1 MVGGSWRDSL
11 QFLSAVL
18 RSPRRIGAVLPSSRY
33 LADALVGDLDINSG
47 ELVVEFGPGTGPMT
61 AVIQRRLP
69 TTAKYLGIERDRGF
83 SDLLSQRFPAFSFHC
98 GSADELVEILA
109 DRQLPRPRRII
120 SGLPFAS
127 LPTSTQDG
135 IIQGLDQTLAA
146 DGEFRTFQY
155 LHAYW
160 MPAARRFRSTM
171 ARHFPRFRRS
181 RVVMRNVP
189 PAYVLSYRR

>member
-1 MVGGSWRDSL
+1 
-11 QFLSAVL
+11 
-18 RSPRRIGAVLPSSRY
+18 
-33 LADALVGDLDINSG
+33 
-47 ELVVEFGPGTGPMT
+47 MT

-69 TTAKYLGIERDRGF
+69 PAAKYLGIERDRGF
-83 SDLLSQRFPAFSFHC
+83 RDLLSQRFPGFLFHC

-109 DRQLPRPRRII
+109 DRKLPQPLRII

-127 LPTSTQDG
+127 LPKSTQDG
-135 IIQGLDQTLAA
+135 IIRGLHQTLAA

-160 MPAARRFRSTM
+160 MPAARHFRTTM
-171 ARHFPRFRRS
+171 ARHFSRLCRS